1 MLVSPLDGVSVAAPG
16 MTPVLPVNG
25 TNTLGNVPGS
35 TQWHSLPQQQQQQQQ
50 PSLFPATGNQLTG
63 QQFVQSVTGP
73 SSYQVGLLMQFL
85 NFVIVFIKWFS
96 IFFTLFFIGFLTA
109 MEFITCF

>member
-35 TQWHSLPQQQQQQQQ
+35 LPQQQQQ
-50 PSLFPATGNQLTG
+50 PSLFPATGNQSTG